1 MRWLIPE
8 VLQEAKE
15 QDRLDLACA
24 WLLRCW
30 RPQGEGLP
38 LGQRVDGEVQAPSLL
53 PPPGVL
59 TPRSPPA
66 GPQGAAAE
74 QRHRQPGSGPHSTE
88 QAAFGAWRT
97 WLDSPQSPPEVN
109 STEKC

>member
-53 PPPGVL
+53 PPPVS
-59 TPRSPPA
+59 SPHAPHR
-66 GPQGAAAE
+66 QGLRGGCRRAAA
-74 QRHRQPGSGPHSTE
+74 
-88 QAAFGAWRT
+88 QAAWFWAAQHRAGCVWSLENVA
-97 WLDSPQSPPEVN
+97 
-109 STEKC
+109 K

>member
-1 MRWLIPE
+1 MGPQELWRGVRWLIPE

-38 LGQRVDGEVQAPSLL
+38 LGQRVGREVQAPSLL
-53 PPPGVL
+53 PPPVSSPHAPHRQGLRGLPQSSGTGSLVL
-59 TPRSPPA
+59 GRTPRSRLRL
-66 GPQGAAAE
+66 E
-74 QRHRQPGSGPHSTE
+74 PGERG
-88 QAAFGAWRT
+88 
-97 WLDSPQSPPEVN
+97 
-109 STEKC
+109 

>member
-1 MRWLIPE
+1 MRWLILE

-30 RPQGEGLP
+30 RPQGAGLP
-38 LGQRVDGEVQAPSLL
+38 LGQRLDGEVQAPSLL
-53 PPPGVL
+53 LPPGVL

-66 GPQGAAAE
+66 GPQRG
-74 QRHRQPGSGPHSTE
+74 
-88 QAAFGAWRT
+88 
-97 WLDSPQSPPEVN
+97 LPQSSGTGSLVLGRTPQSRLSLEPGERG
-109 STEKC
+109 